1 MHSSP
6 FQVFHLSPRG
16 AGGLCCDGAGIAL
29 GAATLVRR
37 ESDDKGR
44 SRFRPLPRQGLA
56 RVLSTAYGPQP
67 DDIIDRCARGLNRAA
82 SAIAAGEMCLAGIET
97 VLLALPDPHPD
108 SLHKLAKLEKWGDSW
123 RYQPRVPAR
132 QSGAGQWTTD
142 DSGGGSDANLD
153 DGVYRP
159 GADGASVV
167 PIAGGA
173 EEETEPRGS
182 NGPPPDFNTLVEAFP
197 GLQQFPVAATILSS
211 FDGFVGFSA
220 TTDGANAAATEV
232 LFDHLVHQ
240 IRALVPNWRSDQL
253 WPAGGINAMSWLA
266 RGNLID
272 NLRMQLAVTTYKI
285 RGDIGPLQ
293 LETLRF
299 LARTVDEA
307 YDQAV
312 SGADGS
318 RIAPAI
324 SRQLDIGN
332 QMDALVRRQLRQ
344 LFGQNGISFGPNQS
358 NTIYNRDYN
367 TSLSDPSYRIPD
379 AKLGN
384 VVFDWTLSPK
394 SAATP
399 QIVGYFRADS
409 QPDWVIIIRPSAFG
423 PGNVYMIRRPKTY
436 YSEEHL

>member
-37 ESDDKGR
+37 ERDGKGC
-44 SRFRPLPRQGLA
+44 SRFRALPREGLV

-67 DDIIDRCARGLNRAA
+67 NEVIDRCARGLNRAA

-108 SLHKLAKLEKWGDSW
+108 SLHNLAKLEKWGDSW

-182 NGPPPDFNTLVEAFP
+182 NGPPPDFTTLVEAFP
-197 GLQQFPVAATILSS
+197 GLQQFPVAATFLSP

-220 TTDGANAAATEV
+220 TTDGANAAATDV
-232 LFDHLVHQ
+232 LYDHLVHQ
-240 IRALVPNWRSDQL
+240 IRALDPNWRNDQL
-253 WPAGGINAMSWLA
+253 WPAGGINAMSWQA

-299 LARTVDEA
+299 LARTVDSA
-307 YDQAV
+307 YNQAV
-312 SGADGS
+312 SSADTS
-318 RIAPAI
+318 RMTPPL
-324 SRQLDIGN
+324 SRQVDIGN
-332 QMDALVRRQLRQ
+332 RMDAIVRDSIKDFFHQ
-344 LFGQNGISFGPNQS
+344 FGISYGPGGDVTVN
-358 NTIYNRDYN
+358 NRDYRTTE
-367 TSLSDPSYRIPD
+367 TSVAYRIPD
-379 AKLGN
+379 VRLAN
-384 VVFDWTLSPK
+384 VVIDWTLSAK
-394 SAATP
+394 SISTR
-399 QIVGYFRADS
+399 QVSDFFTADS
-409 QPDWVIIIRPSAFG
+409 DPDWVAIIRPSAFG
-423 PGNVYMIRRPKTY
+423 PGNIYVIRRPDNR
-436 YSEEHL
+436 